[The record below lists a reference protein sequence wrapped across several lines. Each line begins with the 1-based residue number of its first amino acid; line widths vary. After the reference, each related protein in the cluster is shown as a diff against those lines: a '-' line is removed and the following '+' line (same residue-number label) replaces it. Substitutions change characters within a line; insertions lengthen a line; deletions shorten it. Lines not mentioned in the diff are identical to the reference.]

1 MKWMMTS
8 NSGTTGGIG
17 NSNQLKERYPEKW
30 IAITN
35 GKVVIAVE
43 TKHGI
48 KRSVEENAVENKCSL
63 CFMALV
69 LL

>member
-1 MKWMMTS
+1 MKWMMNS
-8 NSGTTGGIG
+8 NSGTTSGKR
-17 NSNQLKERYPEKW
+17 NSNQLVECYPEKW

-48 KRSVEENAVENKCSL
+48 ERSIEKDVGENRCSL
-63 CFMALV
+63 CFMARV